1 MKRHIKQIED
11 RLPTISESLKTWN
24 SMARKTYMLRYYHLQ
39 KVLAK
44 ESLRAILD
52 VGCGDGLLLSFVS
65 RVGESDIYLGIDFSL
80 TKILYAHRRVKGS
93 KRNWREA
100 YFILADAEHLPLR
113 GCCVDAVVL
122 SEVLEH
128 LQALEPALLESRRV
142 LRQDRKVIVT
152 APSAFKLHGGPLM
165 SRIKNLIL
173 CIADKPPKKRETSLK
188 IRNKTL
194 PHTDFTRSELE
205 GLLKRVFQITKLQS
219 ISFNYVYVVLK
230 RLLPTNIFSR
240 LIYYLDM
247 AISEIPFFCQTG
259 NYWLVMGEK
268 HE

>member
-1 MKRHIKQIED
+1 MKRQIKEIED
-11 RLPTISESLKTWN
+11 YLPTISETLKTWD
-24 SMARKTYMLRYYHLQ
+24 SMSRKMYLLRYHRIQ
-39 KVLAK
+39 RVLAK
-44 ESLRAILD
+44 ERLRVILD
-52 VGCGDGLLLSFVS
+52 AGCGDGMLLNFLSKVD
-65 RVGESDIYLGIDFSL
+65 ESDVYVGIDFSL
-80 TKILYAHRRVKGS
+80 PKILDAHRKVKVS

-100 YFILADAEHLPLR
+100 YFILADVDHLPLR
-113 GCCVDAVVL
+113 DCCVNAVVL
-122 SEVLEH
+122 TEVLEH
-128 LQALEPALLESRRV
+128 LPVSYFAILESGRV
-142 LRQDRKVIVT
+142 LMQNGKVVVT
-152 APSAFKLHGGPLM
+152 TPSAFKLRGGPLGG
-165 SRIKNLIL
+165 IKNLIL
-173 CIADKPPKKRETSLK
+173 CVAYKPPKKRETSLK